1 MSQNDEIK
9 PANTKKIEIIK
20 DGPYYVSGGVPLVRK
35 TQVVSENGEPLT
47 WKKQGTSD
55 CDEEYILCRCGQ
67 SGNKPFCD
75 GTHQKISFD
84 GREQADT
91 RARESGQAAFPAGR
105 KILVEKD
112 ASLCMQSGFCGF
124 ENASLPELI
133 ERAEQDIQTCSL
145 IIAMVERCPSGA
157 LTYRLAPD
165 EGTIEPDLPMQIA
178 DTTEIT
184 ETGPILGPLWVTGG
198 IAIKRSNGKPF
209 EPRNRVTL
217 CNCGKSGNKPLCG
230 GTHRINAEREARKR
244 QRNGGE

>member
-1 MSQNDEIK
+1 MVLLRERRRAAGAQDAGCFGK
-9 PANTKKIEIIK
+9 W
-20 DGPYYVSGGVPLVRK
+20 
-35 TQVVSENGEPLT
+35 EPLT

-133 ERAEQDIQTCSL
+133 ERAEQISRP
-145 IIAMVERCPSGA
+145 V
-157 LTYRLAPD
+157 
-165 EGTIEPDLPMQIA
+165 
-178 DTTEIT
+178 
-184 ETGPILGPLWVTGG
+184 
-198 IAIKRSNGKPF
+198 RSSSRWSSVAHP
-209 EPRNRVTL
+209 
-217 CNCGKSGNKPLCG
+217 
-230 GTHRINAEREARKR
+230 AR
-244 QRNGGE
+244 